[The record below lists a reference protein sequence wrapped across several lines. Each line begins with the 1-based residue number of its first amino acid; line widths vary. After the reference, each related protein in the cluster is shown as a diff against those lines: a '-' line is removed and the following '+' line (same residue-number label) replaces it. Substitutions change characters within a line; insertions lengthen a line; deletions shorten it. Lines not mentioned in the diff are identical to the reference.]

1 MFVILVIVLIALMFG
16 FVFAKLDSL
25 SKACK
30 IIADDTRKLQEDIAT
45 LKQTQGQ

>member
-1 MFVILVIVLIALMFG
+1 MLVILVIVLIALVFG

-30 IIADDTRKLQEDIAT
+30 IIADDTRKLREDIEA
-45 LKQTQGQ
+45 LKQKQG

>member
-1 MFVILVIVLIALMFG
+1 MLAILIVILIALTFG

-30 IIADDTRKLQEDIAT
+30 IIADDEKKLREEVENLKHEDI
-45 LKQTQGQ
+45 K